1 MIASIRCFGSLILF
15 CFLGRGSGSRK
26 LGNWMSNSPT
36 AFILPSKLYARFGNF
51 SSCLRGGRNRDGSLA
66 VVRHCIARFRYFRR
80 IARSVMSI
88 RWLGAYTRK
97 CGLRKGDNVQVATWN
112 GSVSHLPPCLAMSC
126 LALTPILYCGEMTS
140 NT

>member
-36 AFILPSKLYARFGNF
+36 AFILPSKLYARFANF

-97 CGLRKGDNVQVATWN
+97 CVLRKGTTFKSRLVQMERFRKSFAAMPR
-112 GSVSHLPPCLAMSC
+112 HALPCLDA
-126 LALTPILYCGEMTS
+126 
-140 NT
+140 NTVLWGDD